1 MTSYLQ
7 SGWFGTKGKKN
18 LLTKVIDGSI
28 DAAGM
33 LLRSGA
39 SAKEIGQLAFR
50 VRSLVFVADPLME
63 GNKELN
69 TREQNALLDRLEPYI
84 QHNPVLESF
93 VHDCMEHVNNIV
105 ELRAFYLHLI
115 HINRMLL
122 LLGHALRQDA
132 PASNQQPSKR
142 KSAKKKATKK
152 KATKKKATKKKA
164 AKKKVT
170 KKKVTKKKAAKKK
183 VTKKKAAKKK
193 VTKKNTA
200 KKATKK
206 KVTKKKVTKK
216 KVTKK
221 RVTKKKTAKKA
232 TKKK

>member
-170 KKKVTKKKAAKKK
+170 KKKVTKKKVAKKK

-193 VTKKNTA
+193 VTKKKTA

-206 KVTKKKVTKK
+206 KVTKKK
-216 KVTKK
+216 
-221 RVTKKKTAKKA
+221 TAKKA

>member
-152 KATKKKATKKKA
+152 KVTKKKVTKKKVT
-164 AKKKVT
+164 KKKVT

-183 VTKKKAAKKK
+183 VTKKK
-193 VTKKNTA
+193 TA

>member
-183 VTKKKAAKKK
+183 VTKK
-193 VTKKNTA
+193 NTA

>member
-69 TREQNALLDRLEPYI
+69 TREQ
-84 QHNPVLESF
+84 
-93 VHDCMEHVNNIV
+93 
-105 ELRAFYLHLI
+105 
-115 HINRMLL
+115 
-122 LLGHALRQDA
+122 
-132 PASNQQPSKR
+132 
-142 KSAKKKATKK
+142 
-152 KATKKKATKKKA
+152 
-164 AKKKVT
+164 
-170 KKKVTKKKAAKKK
+170 
-183 VTKKKAAKKK
+183 
-193 VTKKNTA
+193 
-200 KKATKK
+200 
-206 KVTKKKVTKK
+206 
-216 KVTKK
+216 
-221 RVTKKKTAKKA
+221 
-232 TKKK
+232 